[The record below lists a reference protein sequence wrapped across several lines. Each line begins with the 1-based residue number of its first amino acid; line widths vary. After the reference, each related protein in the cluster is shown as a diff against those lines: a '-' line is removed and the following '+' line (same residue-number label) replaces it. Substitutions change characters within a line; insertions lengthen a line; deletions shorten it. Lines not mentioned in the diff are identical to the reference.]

1 MRLHHL
7 EVTAFGPFA
16 GTVEVDLDRLSEGGL
31 FLLTGATGAGKTSIL
46 DAVCFALYGD
56 VPGDRGK
63 AKSLRSDHAAPGV
76 RPRVELELSVG
87 GRRLRLV
94 RSPSWDRPKKK
105 GTGWTTEQAS
115 VVVSERVGTAELPE
129 WRTLS
134 TRLDEAGQLVGD
146 LLGMTRTQFTQVA
159 MLPQGQF
166 QAFLR
171 ARSDERHALLQQLFR
186 TGRFE
191 DVEAWLKE
199 RRRALRAES
208 TQVEERLADLASRVS
223 ETAGLPAPEPD
234 DWADQLLPW
243 ASTARTDVAGSLAS
257 TTEQVA
263 ASAHEEQQARE
274 RLAVARAAEERHRRR
289 AAAAGEHARL
299 LERAEQHAGDMA
311 SLDAARRAAP
321 VGVAAAR
328 RDEARQEVQ
337 RLARRAEALHEGPLA
352 PVPALRETATAGL
365 ARLEDSLGSALGSV
379 RAALPRLVLLQ
390 RTEARL
396 PSLAAGCTIA
406 EHRLADCE
414 ATGAGL
420 PDRITTARERL
431 TGLRETAATLP
442 VHQAARTALLERRDA
457 AREVLRVERD
467 LEVARLAHLEARE
480 RAATSHEHLLE
491 VREARIESMAA
502 ELAGALAVGACC
514 PVCGSAEHPAKAEA
528 APGDPDAAG
537 EREAQRRLDDD
548 KSAEHLRAMD
558 VRDLETRRAL
568 LLERADGLDPTDAT
582 GQLAVLDGLV
592 TEATRA
598 RDAVPAA
605 AEALEELE
613 QQLAEHGQTLEHARS
628 ALATAR
634 EQHRAAEAEV
644 ERLDAELRET
654 AVVALR
660 ALADDGTDPDADVG
674 EATHEAA
681 ADVDTDDE
689 PDLLDLLLAAD
700 LEPPAGRTA
709 APDVDLDAAYV
720 EGHPDLPALEAA
732 LAERQRAVRDLA
744 AVLVARAAADR
755 SLSEA
760 EAHLEEVLG
769 RAGFA
774 TLEDAL
780 DAALPDPDLS
790 RLEEAVQ
797 HHRTRLAAVT
807 EVLAGADDQPEDD
820 SDPVAPPDLVVLER
834 IHADALACLGRT
846 RAAATGLTERCGRL
860 TALLTELERTLEA
873 WQPVREQLALVS
885 QLAAFV
891 EGRSSDNSLQMRLS
905 AYVLAWR
912 LSQVVAAANERLAG
926 MTDRRYA
933 LEHTGRRGAGETRG
947 GLSLRVRD
955 DWSGESRD
963 PVTLSGGETFVVS
976 LALALGLADVI
987 SQEAGG
993 TELDTLFVDE
1003 GFGSLD
1009 ADTLEDVMDTL
1020 DSLREGGR
1028 VVGVVSHVADMRDR
1042 IPVQLHVAKGRS
1054 GSTVV
1059 LRHGG
1064 EAGMRAAA
1072 RHGDKPSPSARRP
1085 RVGCRP

>member
-1 MRLHHL
+1 MRLHRL

-105 GTGWTTEQAS
+105 GAGWTTEQAS
-115 VVVSERVGTAELPE
+115 VVFSERVGTPDSPE

-171 ARSDERHALLQQLFR
+171 ARSEERHALLQQLFR

-199 RRRALRAES
+199 RRRALRQES
-208 TQVEERLADLASRVS
+208 SQVEERLADLASRVS
-223 ETAGLPAPEPD
+223 ETAGLPAPEPG
-234 DWADQLLPW
+234 DWAEQLLPW
-243 ASTARTDVAGSLAS
+243 ASSARADVAASLAS

-263 ASAHEEQQARE
+263 AAAHAEEQARE
-274 RLAVARAAEERHRRR
+274 QLAVARAAKERHRRR
-289 AAAAGEHARL
+289 AAAAAEHARL
-299 LERAEQHAGDMA
+299 LERAEQHADDVA

-328 RDEARQEVQ
+328 RDEARHEVQ
-337 RLARRAEALHEGPLA
+337 RLARRAETLHEGPLA
-352 PVPALRETATAGL
+352 PVPALRLAPADAL
-365 ARLEDSLGSALGSV
+365 ARVEDSLGSALGSV
-379 RAALPRLVLLQ
+379 RATLPRLTLLQ

-396 PSLAAGCTIA
+396 PALSAACIA
-406 EHRLADCE
+406 AEERLADCE

-420 PDRITTARERL
+420 PDRITSARERL
-431 TGLRETAATLP
+431 STLREAAAALP

-457 AREVLRVERD
+457 ALEVRRVERD

-480 RAATSHEHLLE
+480 RAATSHEHLLA

-502 ELAGALAVGACC
+502 ELAGSLAVGACC
-514 PVCGSAEHPAKAEA
+514 PVCGSAEHPAKAQA
-528 APGDPDAAG
+528 APGDPDAAL
-537 EREAQRRLDDD
+537 ERDAQRRLDDD

-568 LLERADGLDPTDAT
+568 LLERAAGVDPAEADE
-582 GQLAVLDGLV
+582 QLAVLDILV
-592 TEATRA
+592 TEAASA

-605 AEALEELE
+605 AEALDRLE
-613 QQLAEHGQTLEHARS
+613 QQLAEHGQTLEHAR
-628 ALATAR
+628 AVLVEAR
-634 EQHRAAEAEV
+634 EQHRTAEGEV
-644 ERLDAELRET
+644 ARLDAELRET
-654 AVVALR
+654 AVAALR
-660 ALADDGTDPDADVG
+660 ALADDGTEVRCLVDDAWP
-674 EATHEAA
+674 
-681 ADVDTDDE
+681 TDAPGADE
-689 PDLLDLLLAAD
+689 PDLLDLLRAVEPSPIRSRPDVLAIA
-700 LEPPAGRTA
+700 L
-709 APDVDLDAAYV
+709 DVDLDAAHA

-755 SLSEA
+755 ALAEA

-774 TLEDAL
+774 ALGDAL
-780 DAALPDPDLS
+780 EAALPDPDLA

-807 EVLAGADDQPEDD
+807 EVLADDQPEHTEDATV
-820 SDPVAPPDLVVLER
+820 PADLASLER
-834 IHADALACLGRT
+834 THADALTALGRT
-846 RAAATGLTERCGRL
+846 RAAATGLTERTGRL
-860 TALLTELERTLEA
+860 TALLGELERTLEA
-873 WQPVREQLALVS
+873 WQPLREQLVLVS

-1059 LRHGG
+1059 LRHG
-1064 EAGMRAAA
+1064 
-1072 RHGDKPSPSARRP
+1072 
-1085 RVGCRP
+1085 V

>member
-16 GTVEVDLDRLSEGGL
+16 DTVEVDLDRLSEAGL

-76 RPRVELELSVG
+76 RPRVELELTVG

-115 VVVSERVGTAELPE
+115 VVVSERVGTPDGPE

-171 ARSDERHALLQQLFR
+171 ARSEERHALLQQLFR

-199 RRRALRAES
+199 RRRVLGRES
-208 TQVEERLADLASRVS
+208 AQVEERLADLASRVS

-234 DWADQLLPW
+234 DWAERLLPW
-243 ASTARTDVAGSLAS
+243 ASSARADVAASLAS

-263 ASAHEEQQARE
+263 AAAHAEEQARE
-274 RLAVARAAEERHRRR
+274 QLAVARAAEERHRRR
-289 AAAAGEHARL
+289 AAAAAEHARL
-299 LERAEQHAGDMA
+299 LKRAEQHADDVA

-321 VGVAAAR
+321 VGLAAAR
-328 RDEARQEVQ
+328 RDEARHEVQ
-337 RLARRAEALHEGPLA
+337 RLARRAATLHEGPLA
-352 PVPALRETATAGL
+352 PVPALRSASTGAL
-365 ARLEDSLGSALGSV
+365 VRLEDSLGSALGSV
-379 RAALPRLVLLQ
+379 RSALPRLTLLQ

-396 PSLAAGCTIA
+396 PALSAACTAA
-406 EHRLADCE
+406 EERLADCE

-420 PDRITTARERL
+420 PDRITSARERL
-431 TGLRETAATLP
+431 STLREAAATLP

-457 AREVLRVERD
+457 ALEVRRVERD

-480 RAATSHEHLLE
+480 RAATSHEHLLT

-502 ELAGALAVGACC
+502 ELAGSLAVGACC
-514 PVCGSAEHPAKAEA
+514 PVCGSAEHPAKAQA
-528 APGDPDAAG
+528 APGDPDAVL
-537 EREAQRRLDDD
+537 ERDAQRRLDDD

-558 VRDLETRRAL
+558 VRDLETRRTL
-568 LLERADGLDPTDAT
+568 LLERADGVDPADAT
-582 GQLAVLDGLV
+582 EQLAVLDGLV
-592 TEATRA
+592 TEAGRA
-598 RDAVPAA
+598 RDAVTAA
-605 AEALEELE
+605 AEALDRLE
-613 QQLAEHGQTLEHARS
+613 QQLAEHGQTLEHARA
-628 ALATAR
+628 ALSEAR
-634 EQHRAAEAEV
+634 EQHRTAEGEV
-644 ERLDAELRET
+644 ARLDAELRET
-654 AVVALR
+654 ALAALR
-660 ALADDGTDPDADVG
+660 ALADDGTEVLGLVDEAWTTTDAPG
-674 EATHEAA
+674 TQ
-681 ADVDTDDE
+681 E
-689 PDLLDLLLAAD
+689 PDLLDLLLAA
-700 LEPPAGRTA
+700 EPSRPHALA
-709 APDVDLDAAYV
+709 DALDADLDAAYA

-744 AVLVARAAADR
+744 AVLVARSTADQA
-755 SLSEA
+755 LAGA
-760 EAHLEEVLG
+760 EAQLVDVLA
-769 RAGFA
+769 RAGFPA
-774 TLEDAL
+774 LGDAL
-780 DAALPDPDLS
+780 EAALPDPDLA

-807 EVLAGADDQPEDD
+807 EVLADDQSEDTE
-820 SDPVAPPDLVVLER
+820 DPTAPADLASLER
-834 IHADALACLGRT
+834 THADALASLGRT
-846 RAAATGLTERCGRL
+846 RATATGLTERTGRL
-860 TALLTELERTLEA
+860 TALLTELERTLDA

-1064 EAGMRAAA
+1064 
-1072 RHGDKPSPSARRP
+1072 
-1085 RVGCRP
+1085 

>member
-115 VVVSERVGTAELPE
+115 VVVSERVGSPDDPE

-199 RRRALRAES
+199 RRRALRQES
-208 TQVEERLADLASRVS
+208 AQVEERLADLASRVS

-234 DWADQLLPW
+234 DWAEQLLPW
-243 ASTARTDVAGSLAS
+243 ASSARADVASALAS

-263 ASAHEEQQARE
+263 AAAHLEEQSRE

-289 AAAAGEHARL
+289 AAAAAERARL
-299 LERAEQHAGDMA
+299 LERAEQHADDVA

-328 RDEARQEVQ
+328 RDEARHEVD
-337 RLARRAEALHEGPLA
+337 RLSRRAEALREGPLA
-352 PVPALRETATAGL
+352 AVPALRETTADGL
-365 ARLEDSLGSALGSV
+365 SRLEDSLGSALGSV
-379 RAALPRLVLLQ
+379 RAALPRLGLLQ

-396 PSLAAGCTIA
+396 PTLMAACTAAEERLAA
-406 EHRLADCE
+406 CE

-420 PDRITTARERL
+420 PDRISSARERL
-431 TGLRETAATLP
+431 TTLRESAATLP
-442 VHQAARTALLERRDA
+442 VHQAARAALRERRDA
-457 AREVLRVERD
+457 ALDVRRVERD

-558 VRDLETRRAL
+558 VRDLETRRTL
-568 LLERADGLDPTDAT
+568 LLERADGVDPTDAT
-582 GQLAVLDGLV
+582 ERLAVLDALV
-592 TEATRA
+592 TDAGRA
-598 RDAVPAA
+598 RDAVTGA
-605 AEALEELE
+605 AEALDRLE
-613 QQLAEHGQTLEHARS
+613 QQLAEHGETLEHTRA
-628 ALATAR
+628 ALVEAR
-634 EQHRAAEAEV
+634 EQHRAAEGEV
-644 ERLDAELRET
+644 ARLDAELRET
-654 AVVALR
+654 AVAALR
-660 ALADDGTDPDADVG
+660 ALADDGTEHLPDPTGTVDAH
-674 EATHEAA
+674 T
-681 ADVDTDDE
+681 DTGADE
-689 PDLLDLLLAAD
+689 PDLLDLLLATDPQPTRPQAVD
-700 LEPPAGRTA
+700 PL
-709 APDVDLDAAYV
+709 DVDAAYA
-720 EGHPDLPALEAA
+720 EGHPDLPALESA

-744 AVLVARAAADR
+744 AVLVARATAERA
-755 SLSEA
+755 LVEA
-760 EAHLEEVLG
+760 EAHLEQV
-769 RAGFA
+769 RDHAGFA
-774 TLEDAL
+774 TLDDAL
-780 DAALPDPDLS
+780 QAALPELDLT
-790 RLEEAVQ
+790 RLEETVQ

-807 EVLAGADDQPEDD
+807 EVLAGADDGSDDTEDRT
-820 SDPVAPPDLVVLER
+820 VAADLASLER
-834 IHADALACLGRT
+834 AHADALASLGRT
-846 RAAATGLTERCGRL
+846 RAAATGLTERTGRL
-860 TALLTELERTLEA
+860 TALLAELERALEA
-873 WQPVREQLALVS
+873 WRPVREQLALVS

-955 DWSGESRD
+955 DWSGETRD

-1020 DSLREGGR
+1020 DSLRAGGR

-1042 IPVQLHVAKGRS
+1042 IPVQLHVAKRRS
-1054 GSTVV
+1054 GSTVS
-1059 LRHGG
+1059 LRHGT
-1064 EAGMRAAA
+1064 
-1072 RHGDKPSPSARRP
+1072 
-1085 RVGCRP
+1085 

>member
-1 MRLHHL
+1 MRLHRL

-76 RPRVELELSVG
+76 PPRVELELSVG

-94 RSPSWDRPKKK
+94 RSPSWERPKKK

-115 VVVSERVGTAELPE
+115 VVVSERSGPPEQPE

-134 TRLDEAGQLVGD
+134 TRLDETGQLVSD

-171 ARSDERHALLQQLFR
+171 ARSEERHALLQQLFR

-199 RRRALRAES
+199 RRRALRQES
-208 TQVEERLADLASRVS
+208 AQVEERLADLASRVS
-223 ETAGLPAPEPD
+223 ETAGLPAPDPQG
-234 DWADQLLPW
+234 WAEGLLPW
-243 ASTARTDVAGSLAS
+243 AAAARTDVAAALSS

-263 ASAHEEQQARE
+263 SAAHEEEQSRE
-274 RLAVARAAEERHRRR
+274 RLAEARAADERRRRR
-289 AAAAGEHARL
+289 AAAAAEHARL
-299 LERAEQHAGDMA
+299 QERAEEHAREVA
-311 SLDAARRAAP
+311 ALDAARRASP

-328 RDEARQEVQ
+328 RDQARHEVD
-337 RLARRAEALHEGPLA
+337 RLARRATALLDGPLA
-352 PVPALRETATAGL
+352 PLPSLHGLAVPDADRPPDATAVL
-365 ARLEDSLGSALGSV
+365 ARLEDALGEALGSV
-379 RAALPRLVLLQ
+379 RASLPRLVLLQ

-396 PSLAAGCTIA
+396 PQLGAACAAA
-406 EHRLADCE
+406 EERLADCE
-414 ATGAGL
+414 STGAVL
-420 PDRITTARERL
+420 PGRIVAARDELTALRTTAS
-431 TGLRETAATLP
+431 TLP
-442 VHQAARTALLERRDA
+442 VHETARAALVERRDA
-457 AREVLRVERD
+457 ALEVLRVERD

-480 RAATSHEHLLE
+480 RAASSHEQLLT

-548 KSAEHLRAMD
+548 KAAEHLRAMD
-558 VRDLETRRAL
+558 VRDLEVRRIL
-568 LLERADGLDPTDAT
+568 LLERADGLDPAAAAEELLTLDA
-582 GQLAVLDGLV
+582 LV
-592 TEATRA
+592 AEATHA
-598 RDAVPAA
+598 RDALPAA
-605 AEALEELE
+605 AEALERLE
-613 QQLAEHGQTLEHARS
+613 QQLAAHGQALEHARL
-628 ALATAR
+628 ALAEAR
-634 EQHRAAEAEV
+634 EQHRAAVGEV
-644 ERLDAELRET
+644 ERAESDLRE
-654 AVVALR
+654 AALVALR
-660 ALADDGTDPDADVG
+660 ALAADGSVPEGAEPEAGREADPTDDDPHA
-674 EATHEAA
+674 
-681 ADVDTDDE
+681 DE
-689 PDLLDLLLAAD
+689 PDLLDLLLAVETQTGSVGTAQD
-700 LEPPAGRTA
+700 SDREASYAEGR
-709 APDVDLDAAYV
+709 
-720 EGHPDLPALEAA
+720 PDLAALEAA
-732 LAERQRAVRDLA
+732 LAERQRAVRDLS

-755 SLSEA
+755 ALTEA
-760 EAHLEEVLG
+760 EAHVQDVLA
-769 RAGFA
+769 RADIA
-774 TLEDAL
+774 TVEDAL
-780 DAALPDPDLS
+780 AAALPEPDLA
-790 RLEEAVQ
+790 RLEESAQ
-797 HHRTRLAAVT
+797 HHRTRVAAVT
-807 EVLAGADDQPEDD
+807 EVLAGDDRGDQQPGDPDQEAPADLP
-820 SDPVAPPDLVVLER
+820 ALER
-834 IHADALACLGRT
+834 AHAEALAGLGRT
-846 RAAATGLTERCGRL
+846 RAAAAGLTERCGRL
-860 TALLTELERTLEA
+860 TALLVDLERTLAA

-891 EGRSSDNSLQMRLS
+891 EGRSADNSLQMRLS

-993 TELDTLFVDE
+993 AELDTLFVDE

-1059 LRHGG
+1059 LRHGT
-1064 EAGMRAAA
+1064 
-1072 RHGDKPSPSARRP
+1072 
-1085 RVGCRP
+1085 